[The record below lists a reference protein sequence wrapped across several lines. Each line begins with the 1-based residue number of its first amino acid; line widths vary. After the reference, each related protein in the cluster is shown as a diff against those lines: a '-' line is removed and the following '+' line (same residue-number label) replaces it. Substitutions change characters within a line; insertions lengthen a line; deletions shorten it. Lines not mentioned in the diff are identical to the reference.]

1 MLEGLRLLFQTIWHF
16 KWWWMPPVGLMIVL
30 FSALI
35 IFSDITDD
43 SPFQYVIF

>member
-1 MLEGLRLLFQTIWHF
+1 MLKGLRPLFQTIWQF

-30 FSALI
+30 FFVLI
-35 IFSDITDD
+35 LFSDITDD